1 MERKFLMKSYLKIM
15 RLMILAAKSLFN
27 WREEVTTEAVCL
39 CVHVYYIF
47 KLSSSLTALE
57 NKLFLMNS
65 IKPCPDRQQRRFTE
79 IYKKSLKID

>member
-1 MERKFLMKSYLKIM
+1 MKSYLRIM

-27 WREEVTTEAVCL
+27 WREKVTTEPVCL

-47 KLSSSLTALE
+47 KPSSSLTALE
-57 NKLFLMNS
+57 NKLSLMNS

-79 IYKKSLKID
+79 IYKKSLKSD